1 MDMIEPCAAW
11 SNDCQGKKDYDGR
24 LLSISTRYW
33 PGPSGGGAM
42 LLDMDTGQ
50 CGTVAYGPKPS
61 AHAAI
66 HINHGAP
73 DEPDGYGDYTALCE
87 AEFSGD
93 TEEEVKAKVE
103 AWVKEKA
110 NAIVAAL
117 RAAKL

>member
-11 SNDCQGKKDYDGR
+11 SDDCQGKKDYDGR

-33 PGPSGGGAM
+33 PGPSGGGCM
-42 LLDMDTGQ
+42 TFDTSTGQ
-50 CGTVAYGPKPS
+50 IGTAAYGPKPR
-61 AHAAI
+61 ANAAI
-66 HINHGAP
+66 VINHGAP
-73 DEPDGYGDYTALCE
+73 DQNGCGDYTELCE

-93 TEEEVKAKVE
+93 TEAEVKAKVE

-110 NAIVAAL
+110 NAIVAVL